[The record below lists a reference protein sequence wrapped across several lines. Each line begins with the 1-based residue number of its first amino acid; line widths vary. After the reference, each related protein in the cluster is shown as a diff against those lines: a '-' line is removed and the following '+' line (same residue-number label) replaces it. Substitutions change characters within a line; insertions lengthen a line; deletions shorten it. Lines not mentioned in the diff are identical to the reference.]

1 LGFPRG
7 RFRLKGLFA
16 LGSVALALGY
26 VVPTVGVAAGPAV
39 PLAAISAAS
48 TDASPPTGSP
58 RPLRYGDDTSVY
70 EGRLVAFSRQRRTLS
85 VSLPFATRQVA
96 DAGLPAGTTV
106 VEAVGAAGGQSQVF
120 EDQLVDGVVVDS
132 TLLQET
138 ATAPAERVVRIGTQV
153 VAKSTPPPADPT
165 LNYVQA
171 IAGSATSYCL
181 TGHTATGTLAGPG
194 AIAVDPNVIRLGS
207 HLYVPGYGY
216 GYAVDT
222 GGVIK
227 GTLIDVWL
235 TCDAAIQWGRRQLT
249 IYVLAG

>member
-1 LGFPRG
+1 
-7 RFRLKGLFA
+7 
-16 LGSVALALGY
+16 VLALGY

-39 PLAAISAAS
+39 PAAAIPTAYV
-48 TDASPPTGSP
+48 DASQPPAGAP
-58 RPLRYGDDTSVY
+58 RRLQFAGDARVYG
-70 EGRLVAFSRQRRTLS
+70 GRVVSFSEQRRS
-85 VSLPFATRQVA
+85 EKAPIPFATRQVV
-96 DAGLPAGTTV
+96 DAGLAAGTTV
-106 VEAVGAAGGQSQVF
+106 VDAPGAEGVHTVLF
-120 EDQLVDGVVVDS
+120 EDQLADGIVVDS

-138 ATAPAERVVRIGTQV
+138 TTPPAERVVRIGARV
-153 VAKSTPPPADPT
+153 VLQPPPADPT
-165 LNYVQA
+165 ADYSRA

-194 AIAVDPNVIRLGS
+194 SIAVDPTVIKLGS

-249 IYVLAG
+249 IYVLAN

>member
-1 LGFPRG
+1 LGVVQG
-7 RFRLKGLFA
+7 RLRLKGLFA

-26 VVPTVGVAAGPAV
+26 VVPTVGVAAGPVVQVAATLSASVDAPV
-39 PLAAISAAS
+39 PA
-48 TDASPPTGSP
+48 GSP
-58 RPLRYGDDTSVY
+58 RRLRYGDARVFDD
-70 EGRLVAFSRQRRTLS
+70 RQVTFAQQLRS
-85 VSLPFATRQVA
+85 ESAAIPFVTRQVA
-96 DAGLPAGTTV
+96 DAGLVAGTSIV
-106 VEAVGAAGGQSQVF
+106 DAPGVAGSHSLLF
-120 EDQLVDGVVVDS
+120 EDQLADGLVVDT
-132 TLLQET
+132 TLLGESTIQ
-138 ATAPAERVVRIGTQV
+138 PIHRVVRIGTKAP
-153 VAKSTPPPADPT
+153 VAAPAPLPADPT
-165 LNYVQA
+165 VNYLQA

-194 AIAVDPNVIRLGS
+194 SIAVDPTVIKLGS

-249 IYVLAG
+249 IYVLAN

>member
-1 LGFPRG
+1 
-7 RFRLKGLFA
+7 
-16 LGSVALALGY
+16 V
-26 VVPTVGVAAGPAV
+26 
-39 PLAAISAAS
+39 AAISAAS
-48 TDASPPTGSP
+48 ADASGPTGSP
-58 RPLRYGDDTSVY
+58 RPLRYGDDLSVY
-70 EGRLVAFSRQRRTLS
+70 QGRVVAFSQQRRTLS
-85 VSLPFATRQVA
+85 VSIPFSTRQVA

-106 VEAVGAAGGQSQVF
+106 VEAAGVVGGQSQVF

-132 TLLQET
+132 TLLQEA
-138 ATAPAERVVRIGTQV
+138 ATPPAERVVRIGTQV
-153 VAKSTPPPADPT
+153 VAQALPPPPDPT

-194 AIAVDPNVIRLGS
+194 AIAVDPTVIKLGS

-249 IYVLAG
+249 IYVLAS